1 MPIVST
7 IKPGISAESWE
18 TKPMTIACCWTMK
31 KYLPLNQALYAFAM
45 IIAIAWGN
53 LAAIAQEPELPPMEE
68 HTLTTSDSVK
78 LSVKYFPGTHDKE
91 TVPIIM
97 LHGWDADAASREW
110 QLFTAKYLQRNYGFA
125 VLVPDLRGHGNSM
138 FVENS
143 TEKIE
148 KDNWRGIQL
157 AVLIEDIEACKRFLL
172 ARNDAGE
179 LNIDLLALI
188 AEKETAIHSVLWTLR
203 DWSYLPVAGKK
214 QGQDVKAIVMLDP
227 VRNFNGLNG
236 NDAYR
241 DPLFNG
247 GVGAGFPILVARNK
261 AGDGDSSSIYGYWER
276 SRRRLDKNN
285 QHLQETEYRI
295 EKAEQIVRKPR
306 ENDKYLAQVI
316 GDFLTIEI
324 FDRKHDFR
332 WQERSLK

>member
-1 MPIVST
+1 
-7 IKPGISAESWE
+7 
-18 TKPMTIACCWTMK
+18 MTNACCWTVNK
-31 KYLPLNQALYAFAM
+31 FSSFNLAIYAFAM
-45 IIAIAWGN
+45 IIVFTWGN
-53 LAAIAQEPELPPMEE
+53 LATIAQEAELPPMEE

-78 LSVKYFPGTHDKE
+78 LAVKYFPGTHEKE

-97 LHGWDADAASREW
+97 LHGWDADTSSRDW
-110 QLFTAKYLQRNYGFA
+110 QLFTASYLQRNYGFA
-125 VLVPDLRGHGNSM
+125 VLVPDLRGHGSSM
-138 FVENS
+138 SVENS
-143 TEKIE
+143 SEEIK
-148 KDNWRGIQL
+148 KDSWRGQDL

-172 ARNDAGE
+172 SKNDAGE
-179 LNIDLLALI
+179 LNIDLLSLI

-241 DPLFNG
+241 NPLFNG
-247 GVGAGFPILVARNK
+247 GLGAGFPILVARNS

-285 QHLQETEYRI
+285 QHLQETEYQI

-306 ENDKYLAQVI
+306 ENDKYLAQIV
-316 GDFLTIEI
+316 GDFLTTEV

-332 WQERSLK
+332 WQVRSLK